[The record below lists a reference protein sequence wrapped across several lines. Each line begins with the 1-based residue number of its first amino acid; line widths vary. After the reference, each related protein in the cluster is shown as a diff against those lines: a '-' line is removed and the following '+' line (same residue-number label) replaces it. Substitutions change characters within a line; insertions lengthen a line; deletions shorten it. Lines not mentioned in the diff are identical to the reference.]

1 MRVLVAFDKFKD
13 ALTASEACE
22 IAVRVLREKHPDWQ
36 LDLCP
41 LSDGGDGFEHV
52 LSTAVGG
59 HHVSRQAT
67 GPRGGMVEAGLAFVP
82 KNRIPA
88 AALALLEFAPG
99 ADGESTLAI
108 IEMATASG
116 LALLPPGQRTP
127 WETTSRGTGQLIK
140 ASVELGAKSIVLGVG
155 GSATHDLGVGA
166 LTALGYEFRDAA
178 GNPLRP
184 PTPARWEQVARID
197 GTAPASLPPIAIA
210 CDVTNPLL
218 GPKGAAAVF
227 APQKGLHA
235 DELSALENASER
247 MAHLLCTHCH
257 QPLTL
262 PNAPGS
268 GAAGGIAFGLVCA
281 ARAKLV
287 PGFTFVSDWLSL
299 DTRIAQ
305 ADLIITGEGRF
316 DSSSLGGKGP
326 GALLTKALSARKR
339 VQLFA
344 GLIAASTTHDLLT
357 LHEITPTDVPLD
369 RALREASSHL
379 SRSLQRA
386 F

>member
-22 IAVRVLREKHPDWQ
+22 IAARVLRDKHPDWQ

-41 LSDGGDGFEHV
+41 LSDGGDGFENVLHSAVSGLHV
-52 LSTAVGG
+52 P
-59 HHVSRQAT
+59 RQVT
-67 GPRGGMVEAGLAFVP
+67 GPRGGMVEAGLTFIP
-82 KNRIPA
+82 KARIPA
-88 AALALLEFAPG
+88 AALTNLEFSPDSDA
-99 ADGESTLAI
+99 ESTLAI

-116 LALLPPGQRTP
+116 LALLPPGQRNP

-140 ASVELGAKSIVLGVG
+140 AAVELGAKSIVLGVG
-155 GSATHDLGVGA
+155 GSATHDLGLGA
-166 LTALGYEFRDAA
+166 LTALGFEFHDAT
-178 GNPLRP
+178 GTPLRP
-184 PTPARWEQVARID
+184 PTPSRWEQVVRIE
-197 GTAPASLPPIAIA
+197 GTAPASLPPIHIA

-235 DELSALENASER
+235 DELSALETASER
-247 MAHLLCTHCH
+247 MAHLLCAHCH

-281 ARAKLV
+281 ARAKLL
-287 PGFTFVSDWLSL
+287 PGFTFVSDWLDL
-299 DTRIAQ
+299 DNRLAQ
-305 ADLIITGEGRF
+305 ADLILTGEGRF
-316 DSSSLGGKGP
+316 DYSSLGGKGP
-326 GALLTKALSARKR
+326 GALLTKALAARKR

-344 GLIAASTTHDLLT
+344 GLIASSTAHDLLT

-369 RALREASSHL
+369 RALREARTHL
-379 SRSLQRA
+379 SRALQHA
-386 F
+386 L